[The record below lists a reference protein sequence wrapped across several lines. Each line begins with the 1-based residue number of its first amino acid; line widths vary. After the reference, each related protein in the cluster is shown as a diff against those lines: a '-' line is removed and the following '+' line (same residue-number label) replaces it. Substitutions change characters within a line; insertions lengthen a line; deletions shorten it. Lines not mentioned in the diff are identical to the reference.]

1 MLETVMQA
9 YLAMSLKVIISLLN
23 ENPLYRN
30 YIGILLGACV
40 PLLYKPSQ
48 KVVHKAT
55 PES

>member
-30 YIGILLGACV
+30 YIGILLGECV
-40 PLLYKPSQ
+40 PPSQ
-48 KVVHKAT
+48 KVVHKAI